1 MEQTVPLTDRN
12 SEQSSHFSLEVTPE
26 HAWFHVNT
34 FCVSTWSLLRLQRSI
49 SRSASLDIFI
59 EFDTTRRCFR
69 SHFRFISSQRYAL
82 EPRNSKKP
90 EDVGDVGSES
100 RWFCPGVRV
109 RKGITIVLSLFWSH
123 WLAVV
128 YCWSFVAALVNRYTK
143 TEPGRNSYIRFS
155 LPSSQRNSQVRKSGK
170 DEIPRQQR
178 PVPL

>member
-1 MEQTVPLTDRN
+1 MFPQ
-12 SEQSSHFSLEVTPE
+12 QFSFSQN
-26 HAWFHVNT
+26 AFSCFDANT
-34 FCVSTWSLLRLQRSI
+34 CFVSKRRLLRRQRNI
-49 SRSASLDIFI
+49 SRSASTSLDIFI

-109 RKGITIVLSLFWSH
+109 RKGITSVLSLFWSH

-143 TEPGRNSYIRFS
+143 TEPGRNPYIRFS

>member
-1 MEQTVPLTDRN
+1 METLAGGSCPHN
-12 SEQSSHFSLEVTPE
+12 S
-26 HAWFHVNT
+26 
-34 FCVSTWSLLRLQRSI
+34 
-49 SRSASLDIFI
+49 SRSPKMHFHALMLTHVLLARGDSWDASVIYQGALPLMQ
-59 EFDTTRRCFR
+59 TTRRCFR
-69 SHFRFISSQRYAL
+69 SHFRFMSSQRYAL
-82 EPRNSKKP
+82 EHRYSKKP
-90 EDVGDVGSES
+90 EHVGDVGSES